1 METTSHFIWIE
12 IKSEIISNIFVET
25 YKYLKKNNIENSIL
39 FQNPISS
46 HITLYYLEK
55 DINKNLN
62 INIKNYIKKL
72 KIDEEIK
79 ISWFNY
85 FFKLDWSRNI
95 LYFTIDTKLN
105 LNDYNND
112 LDKIYNRALIEDNN
126 FNFLPHITFLRIK
139 DNKIF
144 EEHKE
149 NIENIINIELLKIN
163 NFDLN
168 SKNIFLYAS
177 NSNFKEE
184 IQIKI

>member
-1 METTSHFIWIE
+1 M
-12 IKSEIISNIFVET
+12 
-25 YKYLKKNNIENSIL
+25 
-39 FQNPISS
+39 
-46 HITLYYLEK
+46 
-55 DINKNLN
+55 
-62 INIKNYIKKL
+62 KKL

-105 LNDYNND
+105 LNDYNDD